1 MKLFP
6 YISALLL
13 ACTPLAFVHPVK
25 ITGNSME
32 PTLKDGQVLFAL
44 WPWCSGKPELGEI
57 WILNSPEGTVIKRIL
72 AMPGQELEQRN
83 GYLIR
88 AGEPLEEHYVSFR
101 DIINDGP
108 WSAKNG
114 YLLLG
119 DNRRVSRD
127 CRLWGPMQRAA
138 IRGRVLY

>member
-6 YISALLL
+6 YVSALLL
-13 ACTPLAFVHPVK
+13 ACTPLIFVHPVR

-32 PTLKDGQVLFAL
+32 PALKDGQVLLAL
-44 WPWCSGKPELGEI
+44 WPWCSGKPDLGEI
-57 WILNSPEGTVIKRIL
+57 RILNSPEGTVIKRVL

-88 AGEPLEEHYVSFR
+88 AGQPVEEAYVLYR
-101 DIINDGP
+101 EIRNDGP
-108 WSAKNG
+108 WEARDG

-138 IRGRVLY
+138 VRGRVLY